1 MIEVSIFYP
10 NTEGGRFDMDYY
22 LTTHMPMSNRLLG
35 EALRGVT
42 VGLGISGGPPGSKPA
57 YVAIARMLFDSTE
70 AFYAAFMPHVEA
82 LQGDIRNYTNVE
94 PVIQISDVKIH
105 R

>member
-10 NTEGGRFDMDYY
+10 NSEGGKFDLDYY
-22 LTTHMPMSNRLLG
+22 LTTHMPMSIRLLG

-42 VGLGISGGPPGSKPA
+42 VGLGISGGPPGSQPT
-57 YVAIARMLFDSTE
+57 YVVIARLLFDSPE
-70 AFYAAFMPHVEA
+70 AFYAAFMPHAEV
-82 LQGDIRNYTNVE
+82 LQGDIHNYTNVE

-105 R
+105 